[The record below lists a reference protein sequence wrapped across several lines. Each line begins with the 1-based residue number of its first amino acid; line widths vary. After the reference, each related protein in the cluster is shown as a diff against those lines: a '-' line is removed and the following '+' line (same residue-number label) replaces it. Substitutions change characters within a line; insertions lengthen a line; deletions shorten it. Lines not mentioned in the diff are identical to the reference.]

1 MKPKLLFEGRKRDLR
16 RSSLLIVD
24 ELEQMRTQL
33 DAVVSF
39 GLYMRYK
46 LMKQCSL
53 FNTVLLAISMIVCY
67 ANFVFYNKDIVP
79 PS

>member
-1 MKPKLLFEGRKRDLR
+1 MKPKHLFEGKKRDVR

-24 ELEQMRTQL
+24 EQMRTQL

-79 PS
+79 RS

>member
-1 MKPKLLFEGRKRDLR
+1 MKPKLRFEGRKRDVR

-24 ELEQMRTQL
+24 EQMRTQL
-33 DAVVSF
+33 DVVVSF
-39 GLYMRYK
+39 GLYMRYEV
-46 LMKQCSL
+46 MKQWSL
-53 FNTVLLAISMIVCY
+53 FNTVLLAISMIVCF